1 MKIVFI
7 NSFYKFVKKISD
19 KIPGDKI
26 INTDW
31 NGNNHHVVPGFD
43 PTVGC
48 NPKPDAAVFGSPL
61 GRQGS
66 PVHCTRVHKYRKK

>member
-1 MKIVFI
+1 MHIVNFKHQHGNTSI
-7 NSFYKFVKKISD
+7 FENSHNSFYKFVKKISD

-48 NPKPDAAVFGSPL
+48 NPKPDAAVFGSP
-61 GRQGS
+61 
-66 PVHCTRVHKYRKK
+66 